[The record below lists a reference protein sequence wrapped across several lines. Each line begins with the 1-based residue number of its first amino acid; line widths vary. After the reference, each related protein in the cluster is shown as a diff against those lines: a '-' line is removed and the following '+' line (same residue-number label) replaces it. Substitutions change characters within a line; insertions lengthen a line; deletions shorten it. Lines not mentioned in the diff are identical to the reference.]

1 MRLANA
7 KAQEREREA
16 DAVATGDELLGEQ
29 DDAGRAEEIQRPG
42 DGPRDEQ
49 GGERALR

>member
-7 KAQEREREA
+7 KAQERQREA

-29 DDAGRAEEIQRPG
+29 DDAGRAEQVQRPG
-42 DGPRDEQ
+42 DRPRDQQ
-49 GGERALR
+49 GGERPLR